1 MRRAKLLEQASEKA
15 KELMSTQD
23 YETLVEAIENH
34 KPVIFKYTNRFGVF
48 QQYRKEYVSGFIEF
62 PVSEIYEGSVCVWSW
77 HELHSKMEQYRAE
90 RIKDVKIIITL
101 IEALLDP
108 SGQFTFWDGSMSAIE
123 TTPL

>member
-1 MRRAKLLEQASEKA
+1 MRRFQYNQQAFIKA
-15 KELMSTQD
+15 KELMDPED
-23 YETLVEAIENH
+23 YETLVQAIAER

-48 QQYRKEYVSGFIEF
+48 QQYRMEYVSGFLEF
-62 PVSEIYEGSVCVWSW
+62 PASEIYEGSVNAWSW
-77 HELHSKMEQYRAE
+77 HELHSKMEQYRVE

-108 SGQFTFWDGSMSAIE
+108 SGQFVFWDGSMSSIV

>member
-1 MRRAKLLEQASEKA
+1 MRRAAYNQQAFIKA
-15 KELMSTQD
+15 KELMDPED
-23 YETLVEAIENH
+23 YETLVQAIAER

-48 QQYRKEYVSGFIEF
+48 QQYRMEYVSGFLEF
-62 PVSEIYEGSVCVWSW
+62 PASEIYEGSVNAWSW
-77 HELHSKMEQYRAE
+77 HELHSKMEQYRVE

-108 SGQFTFWDGSMSAIE
+108 SGQFVFWDGSMSSIV